1 MSDNCYG
8 CKNDGHSLCIF
19 NLSICCY
26 YDRNGHRKHAGKM
39 IADLLESGDTNFN
52 HIHKEVLL
60 FDKEDL
66 RPFREI
72 SARKKPYD
80 NLKVSFM
87 AYVTVRGQT
96 KSVDLTWNDVSF

>member
-1 MSDNCYG
+1 MLDNCGRY
-8 CKNDGHSLCIF
+8 KNDEHSLCLF
-19 NLSICCY
+19 NLSMCCY
-26 YDRNGHRKHAGKM
+26 YRNGHRKHAGKM

-66 RPFREI
+66 RSFREI

-80 NLKVSFM
+80 NLQVSCT
-87 AYVTVRGQT
+87 AYIPP
-96 KSVDLTWNDVSF
+96 SN

>member
-1 MSDNCYG
+1 
-8 CKNDGHSLCIF
+8 
-19 NLSICCY
+19 
-26 YDRNGHRKHAGKM
+26 M

-60 FDKEDL
+60 FDKEEL

-80 NLKVSFM
+80 NLQVSFI
-87 AYVTVRGQT
+87 AYASVRGKRIEPRNVVERRNFIYWFMQ
-96 KSVDLTWNDVSF
+96 SMRLSEIDSGARN